1 MKYALIKNNKI
12 ELTSYQFVE
21 GWEQISDNVCTDMI
35 RKPDGSFNYSDAF
48 LAEQEQFKI
57 AEQNK
62 KEIDLANKQSA
73 LNKLKALGL
82 NDAEIKS
89 IIG

>member
-1 MKYALIKNNKI
+1 MKKIINGIEYDLTPEDIAQIEIDAIKTEADK
-12 ELTSYQFVE
+12 V
-21 GWEQISDNVCTDMI
+21 
-35 RKPDGSFNYSDAF
+35 
-48 LAEQEQFKI
+48 I
-57 AEQNK
+57 AEQK
-62 KEIDLANKQSA
+62 IAKELANKQSA

>member
-1 MKYALIKNNKI
+1 MKKLLVTPEGTFEV
-12 ELTSYQFVE
+12 ELTNAEIAQK
-21 GWEQISDNVCTDMI
+21 EQ
-35 RKPDGSFNYSDAF
+35 DAIQS
-48 LAEQEQFKI
+48 EQNRIAREEKI
-57 AEQNK
+57 AT
-62 KEIDLANKQSA
+62 EIANKQSA

>member
-1 MKYALIKNNKI
+1 MKKIINNI
-12 ELTSYQFVE
+12 EYDLTPNE
-21 GWEQISDNVCTDMI
+21 
-35 RKPDGSFNYSDAF
+35 
-48 LAEQEQFKI
+48 I
-57 AEQNK
+57 AQR
-62 KEIDLANKQSA
+62 EIDAIQAETDRIAREEKLATELANKQSA

>member
-1 MKYALIKNNKI
+1 MIKKIVNGVEIELTAEDIIQRQTDKQQSEQERIESKNKI
-12 ELTSYQFVE
+12 E
-21 GWEQISDNVCTDMI
+21 
-35 RKPDGSFNYSDAF
+35 
-48 LAEQEQFKI
+48 QE
-57 AEQNK
+57 
-62 KEIDLANKQSA
+62 LANKQSA